1 MEINEIK
8 EYCLSRYTPDM
19 TEVHIVGSVDPSRDI
34 SYYYNVIETVRK
46 SLPDYVAIKA
56 FSAVEIFDMAKSAQ
70 KSIKE
75 VLTDLSN
82 LGVSAIPGGGA
93 EIFDPE
99 IRALICPDKCNAQE
113 WLEVH
118 RTAHSI
124 GLRTNSTMLFGH
136 LERREHRIRHL
147 LALRELQDETNG
159 FDAFIPLLFKTANN
173 ELSYIKEAEI
183 TEVLK
188 TYAISRIVLDNVPH
202 IKAYWPMLGR
212 ENSQLALLYGA
223 DDMDGTI
230 NDSTKI
236 YSMAGSAEQKPVM
249 TAGDLINM
257 ASKCGYVAVERDSF
271 YNEIKK

>member
-136 LERREHRIRHL
+136 LEKREHRVRHL
-147 LALRELQDETNG
+147 LQLRELQDETNG

-188 TYAISRIVLDNVPH
+188 TYAISRIVLDNIPH

-212 ENSQLALLYGA
+212 ENSQLALL
-223 DDMDGTI
+223 
-230 NDSTKI
+230 
-236 YSMAGSAEQKPVM
+236 
-249 TAGDLINM
+249 
-257 ASKCGYVAVERDSF
+257 
-271 YNEIKK
+271 